1 MACDDNHKEDVTP
14 LIKIEGGL
22 RCRISGDDNRKR
34 FSVSIITVVLNGIR
48 SIEDTILSVKEQVF
62 NDYEYFVIDGGS
74 TDGTIETLRKYDD
87 FITYWISEPD
97 KGIYD
102 AMNKGI
108 DLARGE
114 WIYFLGA
121 DDILIDSGAL
131 KRVFDG
137 IHQEIDRSKLIYG
150 NVLWG
155 ETGRVYDGI
164 FSKDKIILQN
174 ICQQSIFYH
183 NDIFREIG
191 KFDLRYPL
199 LADYV
204 MNMKAFANVKINPS
218 YIDTVIARYS
228 LSGLSNTKGDEIFLA
243 DRDFLI
249 QKILGL
255 RYYRLFLNSDARV
268 TDKKSY
274 GYLQALI
281 YYFHY
286 LNNRSEVPLNHS
298 VMVSCARVCST
309 LSTWYNSSI
318 SKLDL
323 FIYFIRYK
331 LINYIKYKLYLFVNF
346 TAPNGS
352 SRRRLVKKVY
362 KLICRQ
368 CQRSR

>member
-1 MACDDNHKEDVTP
+1 MACDDHHKEAVTP

-22 RCRISGDDNRKR
+22 RCRISSDDENGKR

-48 SIEDTILSVKEQVF
+48 SIEDTILSIKEQVF

-74 TDGTIETLRKYDD
+74 THGTIETLRKYDD

-108 DLARGE
+108 DLACGE

-131 KRVFDG
+131 KRVFDR
-137 IHQEIDRSKLIYG
+137 INQAIDRSKMIYG

-155 ETGRVYDGI
+155 KTGRVYDGI
-164 FSKDKIILQN
+164 FSKDKIILDN

-204 MNMKAFANVKINPS
+204 MNMKAFADVKVNPS

-228 LSGLSNTKGDEIFLA
+228 LSGLSSTKGDEIFLA

-249 QKILGL
+249 QKIFGF

-268 TDKKSY
+268 PDKESY

-281 YYFHY
+281 HYFDY
-286 LNNRSEVPLNHS
+286 LNNRSEAPINHS
-298 VMVSCARVCST
+298 VMVSCAKV
-309 LSTWYNSSI
+309 WNAISSLHT
-318 SKLDL
+318 KLDL
-323 FIYFIRYK
+323 FI
-331 LINYIKYKLYLFVNF
+331 NNIKYKLYLFVNF
-346 TAPNGS
+346 TAPIGS
-352 SRRRLVKKVY
+352 PRRRLVRKVY
-362 KLICRQ
+362 KFICRQ
-368 CQRSR
+368 CRRSR